1 MQKGATMPIEINAT
15 HDPQRKSWVESANAA
30 DNDFPIQNLPFGLF
44 RHRGVTR
51 GGVAL
56 GAYII
61 DVPQLHAAA
70 LLDGDAAEAA
80 AAMAGPSL
88 APLLAAS
95 PASVS
100 ALRARLSDLFRADGP
115 GDRQQLQTML
125 VPMAEAELLM
135 PLKPTAFTDFCTSY
149 DHIARMAQK
158 APPLAAL
165 SLPVAYNGRASSV
178 REDGTPVVRP
188 QGQFEAPPG
197 SGNVQFAPE
206 PMLDFEL
213 EFGVWLRGGNPLGQR
228 ISVAQAEDLM
238 FGCCL
243 VNDWSA
249 RGIQF
254 FESILGP
261 HLGKSFL
268 TTISP
273 WIVTM
278 EALAPFRVAARGRPG
293 DEPAVAA
300 HLLDAQDRAAGGIN
314 IELTADFA
322 NAAGSSARIV
332 RSSLAELYW
341 TLAQMVAHQ
350 ASNGAPLEAGD
361 LIATGTVSG
370 AAQEARG
377 CLAEIV
383 LRDGETIDLPDG
395 TTRRWLEDGDTL
407 TLRGRAVAE
416 GYVPIGFGP
425 CSGTIH
431 PAGAN
436 A

>member
-1 MQKGATMPIEINAT
+1 MPIEVNET
-15 HDPQRKSWVESANAA
+15 HDPARKSWLESANSP
-30 DNDFPIQNLPFGLF
+30 DTDFPIQNLPFGLF
-44 RHRGVTR
+44 RLGGAVR

-56 GAYII
+56 GDCII
-61 DVPQLHAAA
+61 DVPLLHAAA
-70 LLDGDAAEAA
+70 LLDGPAAEAA
-80 AAMAGPSL
+80 SAMGGDSL

-100 ALRARLSDLFRADGP
+100 ALRARLSDLFRRDGAGNP
-115 GDRQQLQTML
+115 GQLQAML
-125 VPMAEAELLM
+125 VPQAEAELLM

-149 DHIARMAQK
+149 DHIARMGQK
-158 APPLAAL
+158 RPALAAL

-178 REDGTPVVRP
+178 QASGTPVVRP
-188 QGQFEAPPG
+188 SGQFESPPG
-197 SGNVQFAPE
+197 SGNVSFGPE

-213 EFGVWLRGGNPLGQR
+213 EFGVWLRGGNALGTPL
-228 ISVAQAEDLM
+228 SVAQAEDLL

-278 EALAPFRVAARGRPG
+278 EALAPFRVAARGRSA
-293 DEPAVAA
+293 DEPDVPAY
-300 HLLDAQDRAAGGIN
+300 LRDGWDRNSGGID
-314 IELTADFA
+314 IELTADLA
-322 NAAGSSARIV
+322 NSAGSSRRIV
-332 RSSLAELYW
+332 RSNLAEMFW

-350 ASNGAPLEAGD
+350 ASNGAPLELGD
-361 LIATGTVSG
+361 LVATGTVSG
-370 AAQEARG
+370 AAEEARA

-383 LRDGETIDLPDG
+383 FRGGETIELPDG
-395 TTRRWLEDGDTL
+395 TTRKALEDGDTL
-407 TLRGRAVAE
+407 SLHGRALAD

-425 CSGTIH
+425 CSGTIQ
-431 PAGAN
+431 PSGVAG
-436 A
+436 